1 MFLIAAEKAITRRW
15 LQRVSRT
22 MEDWRGIISESY
34 RGRNHSL
41 LHKKTKGSEF
51 MEEMG
56 GFCGCRRIEVQD
68 LSKLYSVAK

>member
-56 GFCGCRRIEVQD
+56 GFCLMQKNRSSRSQQTVFSC
-68 LSKLYSVAK
+68 